1 MCYRLKQLPLS
12 LLFHR
17 NQVAR
22 AREEFIK
29 KGGKKEKNED
39 FPDAQTKEVSQV
51 LMFNGTDSHDMEFT
65 RMNAGELLIQ
75 TDFTSNF
82 FLKIDVF
89 PSRYLQ
95 LYLPVSFERSYLPLL
110 PLLLFVALFHFS
122 VQTDS
127 VPLKS
132 DLDGWGLLFYFKIIF
147 QKALIPHSISTFP
160 RYIYSFTSF
169 PTHPLTRIYRYSPII
184 FLHFFL
190 IAVPAYVLSGKDFL

>member
-82 FLKIDVF
+82 F
-89 PSRYLQ
+89 
-95 LYLPVSFERSYLPLL
+95 
-110 PLLLFVALFHFS
+110 
-122 VQTDS
+122 
-127 VPLKS
+127 
-132 DLDGWGLLFYFKIIF
+132 
-147 QKALIPHSISTFP
+147 
-160 RYIYSFTSF
+160 
-169 PTHPLTRIYRYSPII
+169 
-184 FLHFFL
+184 
-190 IAVPAYVLSGKDFL
+190 